1 VVFKRRDRRPFWK
14 VLADFFWPRGGW
26 TRAATYVKHRL
37 NRLPDPPPRIA
48 RGIMAGVFVVF
59 TPFYGLHF
67 FLAAGLALL
76 FRGNV
81 VAALLGTFIGDPL
94 TYVPIGVICL
104 QTGYAILGRPTLA
117 EDELNRSLG
126 GKFVDAGEDLW
137 MNLLAVFTDSRADW
151 SHLLVFYEEVF
162 FPYLVGGLVPG
173 LLVAGAA
180 YYISLPVIT
189 AYQNRRRGLLK
200 AKWAAM
206 KEKKA
211 NAEKPVTRLTNTA
224 KGASLPSMLS

>member
-1 VVFKRRDRRPFWK
+1 MVFKRRDRRPLWQALVD
-14 VLADFFWPRGGW
+14 VLWPKGGW

-37 NRLPDPPPRIA
+37 NRLPDSPHRIA

-67 FLAAGLALL
+67 FMAAGFALL
-76 FRGNV
+76 LRGNV
-81 VAALLGTFIGDPL
+81 VAALLGTFVGNPL
-94 TYVPIGVICL
+94 TYVPIGVISL

-126 GKFVDAGEDLW
+126 RKFVDAGEDFW
-137 MNLLAVFTDSRADW
+137 HNVVSIFSDKTADW
-151 SHLLVFYEEVF
+151 THLILFYHEVF
-162 FPYLVGGLVPG
+162 FPYMIGGLLPG
-173 LLVAGAA
+173 IVMALAA
-180 YYISLPVIT
+180 YYITLPIIT
-189 AYQNRRRGLLK
+189 AYQNRRRGLLR

-211 NAEKPVTRLTNTA
+211 QGENATREA
-224 KGASLPSMLS
+224 DERGKGG

>member
-1 VVFKRRDRRPFWK
+1 

-37 NRLPDPPPRIA
+37 NRLPDPPHRIA
-48 RGIMAGVFVVF
+48 RGIMAGVFTVF

-67 FLAAGLALL
+67 LIAAGLALL
-76 FRGNV
+76 LRGNV
-81 VAALLGTFIGDPL
+81 VAALLGTFVGNPL
-94 TYVPIGVICL
+94 TYVPIGVISL
-104 QTGYAILGRPTLA
+104 QTGHALLGRPSLA
-117 EDELNRSLG
+117 EHELNRSLG
-126 GKFVDAGEDLW
+126 GKFVDAGDDLW
-137 MNLLAVFTDSRADW
+137 RNLQSVFTDRSADW
-151 SHLLVFYEEVF
+151 TSLHLFYDEVF
-162 FPYLVGGLVPG
+162 FPYMIGGILPG
-173 LLVAGAA
+173 IVTALAA

-211 NAEKPVTRLTNTA
+211 QGENATREA
-224 KGASLPSMLS
+224 DERGKGG

>member
-1 VVFKRRDRRPFWK
+1 M
-14 VLADFFWPRGGW
+14 LADFFWPRGGW
-26 TRAATYVKHRL
+26 SRAATYVKHRL
-37 NRLPDPPPRIA
+37 HRLPDPPHRIA

-67 FLAAGLALL
+67 FMAAGLALL
-76 FRGNV
+76 LRGNV
-81 VAALLGTFIGDPL
+81 VAALLGTFVGNPL

-126 GKFVDAGEDLW
+126 RKFVDAGEDLW
-137 MNLLAVFTDSRADW
+137 TNFLSVFSHRSADW
-151 SHLLVFYEEVF
+151 HNLKMFYDDVF
-162 FPYLVGGLVPG
+162 FPYMIGGLVPG
-173 LLVAGAA
+173 IIMALAA
-180 YYISLPVIT
+180 YYVSLPVIT

-211 NAEKPVTRLTNTA
+211 QGENTTREA
-224 KGASLPSMLS
+224 DERGKGG

>member
-14 VLADFFWPRGGW
+14 ALADFIWPRGGW

-37 NRLPDPPPRIA
+37 NRLPDSPPRIA
-48 RGIMAGVFVVF
+48 RGIMAGVFTVF

-67 FLAAGLALL
+67 FIAAGLALL
-76 FRGNV
+76 LRGNV
-81 VAALLGTFIGDPL
+81 LAALLGTFVGNPL
-94 TYVPIGVICL
+94 TYVPVGVISL
-104 QTGYAILGRPTLA
+104 QTGYAILGRSTLV

-137 MNLLAVFTDSRADW
+137 HNFVSIFSDKTADW
-151 SHLLVFYEEVF
+151 THLMLFYHEVF
-162 FPYLVGGLVPG
+162 FPYMVGGLLPG
-173 LLVAGAA
+173 IVMALAA
-180 YYISLPVIT
+180 YYVTLPIIT

-200 AKWAAM
+200 AKWATM

-211 NAEKPVTRLTNTA
+211 QGENATREA
-224 KGASLPSMLS
+224 DERGKGG